1 MKPRGVK
8 FAVGLGTGLALALA
22 AWLKLPVPGPDAGP
36 AAEAGLAG
44 PTFTCARLRVIDGDT
59 FACGQRRVRLQGID
73 APELAGHC
81 RPGRRCT
88 PGDGVA
94 SRAHLQQLVAWSQV
108 QCRQTDTDVYGRTV
122 ARCSAG
128 RQDLSCAQVAAGQ
141 AVLRYAPITC

>member
-1 MKPRGVK
+1 MTPRGMK
-8 FAVGLGTGLALALA
+8 FAVGLGAGLALALA
-22 AWLKLPVPGPDAGP
+22 AWLRLPVPGPTPEAGP
-36 AAEAGLAG
+36 AG
-44 PTFTCARLRVIDGDT
+44 PTFTCTRLRVIDGDT
-59 FACGQRRVRLQGID
+59 FACGQQRVRLQGID

-94 SRAHLQQLVAWSQV
+94 SRAHLQQLVAWSRV
-108 QCRQTDTDVYGRTV
+108 ECRQTDTDVYGRTV

-128 RQDLSCAQVAAGQ
+128 RKDLSCAQVAAGQ